1 MINTE
6 IIVLKLPFDIEFQNT
21 CTYLNSHEVFKM
33 EEKNLQSN
41 LRDRFV
47 LTFDPTWKFLDFP
60 IKTLNVHFMFIL
72 LNKQCL

>member
-21 CTYLNSHEVFKM
+21 CTYLNSHEVFQM

-47 LTFDPTWKFLDFP
+47 LTFDPTWKFLIHLQRLEIHENF
-60 IKTLNVHFMFIL
+60 
-72 LNKQCL
+72 

>member
-33 EEKNLQSN
+33 DGKNLQSN

-47 LTFDPTWKFLDFP
+47 LTFDPKWKFLIHLQIHENF
-60 IKTLNVHFMFIL
+60 
-72 LNKQCL
+72 